1 MAASELNKKHAQVEA
16 SIHDNHGGK
25 QRAREIIMASASEEY
40 EQTARS
46 GRRCSRVGRR
56 RTLAIAA
63 AEHGVD
69 GGSKL

>member
-1 MAASELNKKHAQVEA
+1 MLETEAMAAAELKKHAQVEA

-46 GRRCSRVGRR
+46 GRRCS
-56 RTLAIAA
+56 
-63 AEHGVD
+63 
-69 GGSKL
+69 

>member
-1 MAASELNKKHAQVEA
+1 MAAAELKKHAQVEA

-46 GRRCSRVGRR
+46 GRRCS
-56 RTLAIAA
+56 
-63 AEHGVD
+63 
-69 GGSKL
+69 